1 MTASTSRGAGRTL
14 VAVYAVFA
22 ISATAR
28 SGVQLVA
35 KPSEAPVAYTLSAV
49 AALVYVVAMPALA
62 EVGPSPRPL
71 GWCAVLFGLA
81 GVLAVGTLTVVEP
94 DLLGDETVW
103 SAYGAGYG
111 WLPLVLPFLGVAWL
125 LHTGRDRTAG

>member
-49 AALVYVVAMPALA
+49 AALVYVAATLGLA
-62 EVGPSPRPL
+62 EVGPSPRRL
-71 GWCAVLFGLA
+71 AWCAVLFELA